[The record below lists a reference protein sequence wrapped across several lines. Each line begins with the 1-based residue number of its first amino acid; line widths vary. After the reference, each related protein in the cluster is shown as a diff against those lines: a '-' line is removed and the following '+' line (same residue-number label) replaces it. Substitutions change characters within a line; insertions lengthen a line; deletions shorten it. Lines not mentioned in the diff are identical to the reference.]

1 MPQALA
7 GGGAGSLGGD
17 KGGFGSGGGG
27 GGSGGDGGSGA
38 GKGGEGSGE
47 GGQQPKGKGWA
58 WKGWSDRVAA
68 DPEFPFKVLLEQVR
82 RAYRSNN
89 STCPK
94 QPNSLRWA
102 TARAQVASA
111 ASCHT
116 GAQSCKPS
124 LSLFA
129 SPRVRRSSASE
140 HLSLATCLPGPTG
153 ASTSW
158 ILCLQP

>member
-17 KGGFGSGGGG
+17 KGDFGSGGSSG

-82 RAYRSNN
+82 RV
-89 STCPK
+89 P
-94 QPNSLRWA
+94 Q
-102 TARAQVASA
+102 
-111 ASCHT
+111 
-116 GAQSCKPS
+116 
-124 LSLFA
+124 
-129 SPRVRRSSASE
+129 
-140 HLSLATCLPGPTG
+140 
-153 ASTSW
+153 
-158 ILCLQP
+158 